1 MCDCCDRLKTLIDRL
16 PRTMGRL
23 IIWHQENGVD
33 DNIQVSI
40 QRDDRTEVGVGG
52 TVREAIAAL
61 EAKLADYG

>member
-1 MCDCCDRLKTLIDRL
+1 MCDCCERLQKLIDRK

-23 IIWHQENGVD
+23 IIWHQENGVG

-52 TVREAIAAL
+52 TVNEAIESL
-61 EAKLADYG
+61 EAKLTDER

>member
-1 MCDCCDRLKTLIDRL
+1 MCDCCDRLQKLIDRK

-40 QRDDRTEVGVGG
+40 QRADRTEVGAGG
-52 TVREAIAAL
+52 TVHEAVAAL

>member
-1 MCDCCDRLKTLIDRL
+1 MCDCCDRLQALIDRK

-40 QRDDRTEVGVGG
+40 QRDDRTEVGSGG
-52 TVREAIAAL
+52 TVDEAVAAL